1 MEIIKCWEEN
11 GELIKEPFKR
21 HIKLFYGPD
30 KRNIPELNFT
40 QAIIYPGS
48 GTDYH
53 LHDRPELIYVVHG
66 KGVAICEGEEYPIE
80 TDCVFWVPTGMMHPG
95 FLRIPFSFEIL
106 QRYPSGPYPCA
117 RPSTLR
123 LDLSVSSVLKDIWH
137 WQV

>member
-1 MEIIKCWEEN
+1 MEIIKCWEEE
-11 GELIKEPFKR
+11 GELIKDPFKR

-66 KGVAICEGEEYPIE
+66 KGIAICEGEEYPIE
-80 TDCVFWVPTGMMHPG
+80 EDCVFWVPTGMMHQVKNTGDETLKLATIFVPG
-95 FLRIPFSFEIL
+95 YTRSEHIGRIRKAAEDA
-106 QRYPSGPYPCA
+106 Q
-117 RPSTLR
+117 
-123 LDLSVSSVLKDIWH
+123 K
-137 WQV
+137 

>member
-1 MEIIKCWEEN
+1 MEIIKCWEEK

-53 LHDRPELIYVVHG
+53 LHDRPELIYVVSG
-66 KGVAICEGEEYPIE
+66 KGTAICEGEEYPIE
-80 TDCVFWVPTGMMHPG
+80 TDCVFWVPTGMMHQVNNTGDEMLKLATIFIPG
-95 FLRIPFSFEIL
+95 YTREEHISRIRKAAEAA
-106 QRYPSGPYPCA
+106 Q
-117 RPSTLR
+117 
-123 LDLSVSSVLKDIWH
+123 K
-137 WQV
+137 

>member
-1 MEIIKCWEEN
+1 MEIIKCWEEP

-40 QAIIYPGS
+40 QAIIYPGN

-66 KGVAICEGEEYPIE
+66 KGTAICEGEEFPIE
-80 TDCVFWVPTGMMHPG
+80 TDCVFWVPTGMMHQVNNTGDETLKLATIFVPG
-95 FLRIPFSFEIL
+95 YTREEHITRIRKAAEAA
-106 QRYPSGPYPCA
+106 Q
-117 RPSTLR
+117 
-123 LDLSVSSVLKDIWH
+123 KK
-137 WQV
+137 

>member
-1 MEIIKCWEEN
+1 MEIIKCWEEP

-40 QAIIYPGS
+40 QAIIYPGN

-66 KGVAICEGEEYPIE
+66 KGTAICEGEEFPIE
-80 TDCVFWVPTGMMHPG
+80 TDCVFWVPTGMMHQVNNTGDETLKLATIFIPG
-95 FLRIPFSFEIL
+95 YTREEHITRIRKAAEAA
-106 QRYPSGPYPCA
+106 Q
-117 RPSTLR
+117 
-123 LDLSVSSVLKDIWH
+123 K
-137 WQV
+137 